1 MRQPSL
7 RRWKVVVNSER
18 SSQPAPPGGGHP
30 TRLRWLGHATFLVTS
45 PGGVQL
51 LLDPFNVELG
61 YPTPD
66 LPPIDLVGVSHEH
79 ADHNNVALAPGHPK
93 VLRGIS
99 PSGWHPG
106 TVTVGDVTL
115 TMIGGAYHDDAQGQ
129 QRGRTALMSVIVNGL
144 RILHLGD
151 LGHRLDTNLLAQCRG
166 HQVLLIPVG
175 GFYTI
180 DGTTAAT
187 TMDEIGPSITIP
199 MHYRTSRLPGHPTA
213 PLDETG
219 FLIGRDVRRVADT
232 EITLRAT
239 DLPSWP
245 EVVVLATPDG

>member
-1 MRQPSL
+1 M
-7 RRWKVVVNSER
+7 KSE
-18 SSQPAPPGGGHP
+18 PALQTDTETGGHA

-51 LLDPFNVELG
+51 LLDPFNADLG
-61 YPTPD
+61 YPVPE

-79 ADHNNVALAPGHPK
+79 ADHNNVALAPGAPK
-93 VLRGIS
+93 VVRGIS
-99 PSGWHPG
+99 DSGWHPG
-106 TVTVGDVTL
+106 TVTVGDVSL
-115 TMIGGAYHDDAQGQ
+115 RMIGGAYHDEAQGQ
-129 QRGRTALMSVIVNGL
+129 QRGRTALMSVEVGGL
-144 RILHLGD
+144 RLLHLGD

-180 DGTTAAT
+180 DGETAAA

-213 PLDETG
+213 PLAETG
-219 FLIGRDVRRVADT
+219 FLVGREVRRLADT
-232 EITLRAT
+232 EIALHPDDWPAR
-239 DLPSWP
+239 P
-245 EVVVLATPDG
+245 EVVVPAVP